1 MHKITKSWSAA
12 SNTQAYEA
20 DNRKGHFSVDPR
32 NYSVNLLFPLRWY
45 QLWEPF
51 VKSREF
57 LSFANIFWKHQR
69 PKTAMFYFQHTF
81 IMFLFSLACLFYTFL
96 EYFGW
101 VSCDVWVRASYVKKC
116 HLACGPKAENTNV
129 TSYFVIFHGSF
140 FVENFSSVSCWNTGY
155 ILTSLYTSFSIDAVV
170 LLIWLWS
177 FSINSPFL
185 YDKAWCTV
193 NFAPH

>member
-32 NYSVNLLFPLRWY
+32 NYSVNLLFPLPWY

-69 PKTAMFYFQHTF
+69 PKAAMFYFQHTF
-81 IMFLFSLACLFYTFL
+81 IMLLFSLVCLFYTFL
-96 EYFGW
+96 KYFGW
-101 VSCDVWVRASYVKKC
+101 VSCDVWVRASMSRNATWPVDQKPRT
-116 HLACGPKAENTNV
+116 LM
-129 TSYFVIFHGSF
+129 SLLILSF
-140 FVENFSSVSCWNTGY
+140 FMVLFS
-155 ILTSLYTSFSIDAVV
+155 
-170 LLIWLWS
+170 
-177 FSINSPFL
+177 
-185 YDKAWCTV
+185 
-193 NFAPH
+193 